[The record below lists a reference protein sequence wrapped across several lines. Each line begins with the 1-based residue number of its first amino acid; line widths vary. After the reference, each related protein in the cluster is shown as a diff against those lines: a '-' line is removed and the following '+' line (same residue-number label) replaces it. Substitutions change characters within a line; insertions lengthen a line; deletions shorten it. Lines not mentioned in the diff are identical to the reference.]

1 MAIST
6 FVQRLVLGHPNQ
18 RHSKAMKRHECDL
31 DHAGVVVVPSPLVV
45 LDESLPV
52 VLVASPPVVVATLL
66 PGVSHG
72 VLIIRSKR
80 MAGLKYSQVHRIT

>member
-1 MAIST
+1 
-6 FVQRLVLGHPNQ
+6 
-18 RHSKAMKRHECDL
+18 MKRHECDL

-66 PGVSHG
+66 PGVSQG
-72 VLIIRSKR
+72 VSMIRSKR
-80 MAGLKYSQVHRIT
+80 MELRLARKLHRPNNATT